1 MAVLPVNP
9 FSIQI
14 NIYFSDLIGKPKLKQ
29 IMRFA
34 KYVAAVLFLG
44 TISLSAMAQKDH
56 LSTAKMAFES
66 KEYYKAIPLL
76 KKAYSKE
83 KDKANKADV
92 IYWTAECYR
101 HVNDTKQAETWYRK
115 AIKIKYPDDMIQL
128 YYADAMKTNGKFEE
142 AQEEYE
148 KYAEAKPDDPR
159 GPNGVEAC
167 KLAQDWI
174 DNPSR
179 YVVENEVQLN
189 GKKMDFSPAYASE
202 DFKTLYF
209 TSTRAGSSGNETDG
223 WTGQGFSDLFSSKI
237 DNKGKW
243 SKPQPLPATINS
255 ATNEGACVFDSKF
268 ETLYFT
274 RCGKA
279 KKEKMV
285 CEIYHSKRTGESWSE
300 AEMLP
305 FFQKEEGDS
314 SEAVT
319 FGHPA
324 LSADDKIMVFA
335 ADASAGGQ
343 GDRDLWMSKY
353 DEEKQRWG
361 KPTNLDFNTAGKEV
375 YPFIHNDGTLY
386 FASTGHMGMG
396 GLDIFMAESQ
406 GEGKWGNVTN
416 MRSPINSSG
425 DDFHIIFE
433 KENEKGYFTSNREDG
448 KGSDDIYSFILPA
461 LKFTLCGTVSDY
473 KTKKVI
479 EGATVAIVGT
489 DGTSAETTTDSEGK
503 YCFDLSPATSYVIT
517 AGKKDYYLNKTG
529 KTTTVGFEED
539 KDLIHDF
546 ELDPIKQ
553 NIDLPDIYY
562 DLAKWDLRPES
573 KTALDGL
580 IETLNNNPTIT
591 IELQSHTDTRS
602 SDAYNLT
609 LSQKRAQSVVDYLIE
624 NDIAEDRLVAK
635 GYGETTP
642 RVLPNDIDIFKKGDV
657 ITDAFIAKLKSEDEK
672 EAAHQLNR
680 RTEFKVLR
688 TDYVPSGSN

>member
-1 MAVLPVNP
+1 
-9 FSIQI
+9 
-14 NIYFSDLIGKPKLKQ
+14 
-29 IMRFA
+29 MRFA
-34 KYVAAVLFLG
+34 KYLLAVVFG
-44 TISLSAMAQKDH
+44 VSLSLNALAQKNH
-56 LSTAKMAFES
+56 LEVANAAYES

-83 KDKANKADV
+83 KDKANKAEI
-92 IYWTAECYR
+92 IYKAANCYR
-101 HVNDTKQAETWYRK
+101 MVNDAKQSETWYRK
-115 AIKIKYPDDMIQL
+115 AVKIKYPDPLIQL
-128 YYADAMKTNGKFEE
+128 YFADAMKANGKFED
-142 AQEEYE
+142 AQLEYE
-148 KYAEAKPDDPR
+148 KYAEQNPDDSR
-159 GPNGVEAC
+159 GAKGAEAC
-167 KLAQDWI
+167 KIAQDWT

-189 GKKMDFSPAYASE
+189 KKFQDFSPAYAAA
-202 DFKTLYF
+202 DHKTIYF
-209 TSTRAGSSGNETDG
+209 TSTRSGSSGSETDG
-223 WTGQGFSDLFSSKI
+223 WTGQGFSDIFSSSI

-243 SKPQPLPATINS
+243 SKPQPLPSTISS
-255 ATNEGACVFDSKF
+255 ADNEGAAVFDSKF

-274 RCGKA
+274 RCGRA
-279 KKEKMV
+279 KKEKMG
-285 CEIYHSKRTGESWSE
+285 CKLYWSKKEGESFGE
-300 AEMLP
+300 PQEIP
-305 FFQKEEGDS
+305 FFRAEDDS
-314 SEAVT
+314 VYVGVT
-319 FGHPA
+319 VGHPA
-324 LSADDKIMVFA
+324 LSADDKTLVFA
-335 ADASAGGQ
+335 SDANGGK
-343 GDRDLWMSKY
+343 GDRDLWVSTY
-353 DEEKQRWG
+353 DEEKKRWG
-361 KPTNLDFNTAGKEV
+361 APTNLDLNTKGKEM

-386 FASTGHMGMG
+386 FASNGHIGMG

-406 GEGKWGNVTN
+406 GPGKWGNVTN
-416 MRSPINSSG
+416 MRSPINSSL

-433 KENEKGYFTSNREDG
+433 KENEKGYFSSNREDG

-473 KTKKVI
+473 KTKQVI
-479 EGATVAIVGT
+479 ASATVSLVGT
-489 DGTSAETTTDSEGK
+489 DGSSLETSTDSEGK

-580 IETLNNNPTIT
+580 VETLNNNPTIT

-602 SDAYNLT
+602 SDAYNLS

-624 NDIAEDRLVAK
+624 LSISGDRLVAK

-642 RVLPNDIDIFKKGDV
+642 RVIPKDDGIFKKGDV
-657 ITDAFIAKLKSEDEK
+657 ITDSFIAKMKSEDEK